1 MKTNWKAIGIAAVT
15 AGLLYYPALKLYQYV
30 TKRSAEGPEDGKE
43 ENHEHHVRKAF
54 SPAYLGKHKPH
65 HRHLHN
71 GHEGQDHI

>member
-43 ENHEHHVRKAF
+43 ENHEHHVR
-54 SPAYLGKHKPH
+54 PALLPVCGLSRPDLAV
-65 HRHLHN
+65 RRAVSR
-71 GHEGQDHI
+71 DPS